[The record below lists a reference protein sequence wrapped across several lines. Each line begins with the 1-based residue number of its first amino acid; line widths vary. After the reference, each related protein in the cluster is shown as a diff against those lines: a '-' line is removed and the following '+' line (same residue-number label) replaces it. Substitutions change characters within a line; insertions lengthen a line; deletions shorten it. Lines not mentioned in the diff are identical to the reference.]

1 MQQQGITDPTM
12 LSNPRMIVPL
22 QEIVYEIYFQV
33 KNTIAD
39 DFLIWID
46 TLLIKEILSNEGFRA
61 AKLYTLINDDCTSH
75 SKKYTYYSV
84 QFLVDSIDSLNN
96 YLVLY
101 GDKFRLD
108 ASARYGKQ
116 FTEERRILSYQKFY
130 TYDSS
135 FNPNTNTHRSGTI
148 NSILSASEPVASLQ
162 EAAPGMENKKG
173 IIADIKS
180 FFGFSGKRE
189 ENMLVD
195 KSNILILAPN
205 PNLAKNVSETISAQ
219 SAAPKQSDPNLI
231 NTNKNI
237 TNNNSFSRN
246 IVGRGVD
253 NQNEDIGRN
262 QNLKGRG
269 VDNQNE
275 DIGRNQNLKGRGLD
289 NQNEDIGRNQ
299 NLKGRGLDN
308 QNEES
313 QLSNSKLQDKNII
326 ANKPQNENVT
336 SSNLSNQKANFGTY
350 SDNPITD
357 LNEGF
362 NVNKDIAKF
371 LKERD
376 LGYDNEYIYSKDI
389 IKSVHRGDKDFPG
402 KDVDSDSEKYKDA
415 NKENII
421 VHQTTTKVKD
431 INNDNHRYLS
441 KDVYVSLIDKDNKL
455 LNFEK
460 ETKKYITLESPLKTD
475 ITVSHNYEEKEN
487 DINLN
492 NQKVKNKELFGSSS
506 GKNEYPEKDKHKFTS
521 EKQ

>member
-269 VDNQNE
+269 
-275 DIGRNQNLKGRGLD
+275 
-289 NQNEDIGRNQ
+289 
-299 NLKGRGLDN
+299 LDN